1 LPFFRRDSSIL
12 RKAPAKKSASSVFW
26 PRSEPKA
33 VSASLSRK
41 MATGSNRTRAK
52 NSRWAKL
59 AREGH
64 DVAWEFENRE
74 GGGYTGRILIDGE
87 IMSAKQAHERFLSG

>member
-1 LPFFRRDSSIL
+1 MAELNDMSTWGSQTKGGL
-12 RKAPAKKSASSVFW
+12 RQFITAEGHWVEQNKK
-26 PRSEPKA
+26 
-33 VSASLSRK
+33 
-41 MATGSNRTRAK
+41 K

-64 DVAWEFENRE
+64 DIAWEFENRE

-87 IMSAKQAHERFLSG
+87 IMSAKEAHQRFLSR

>member
-1 LPFFRRDSSIL
+1 MPTLNDMSSWTLHTKGGL
-12 RKAPAKKSASSVFW
+12 RQFITEEGHWIEQNS
-26 PRSEPKA
+26 
-33 VSASLSRK
+33 
-41 MATGSNRTRAK
+41 TK

-64 DVAWEFENRE
+64 EVAWEFENRE

-87 IMSAKQAHERFLSG
+87 IMTAKEACPFGKRAQKLPAIFGGR